1 MSYNALLIRWKY
13 GYTQVG
19 ATTAPITYGY
29 LSLGSVETES
39 EAKRIGGQEL
49 LRVAGTSD
57 QISLGADP
65 NPVNPADA
73 YGTGWDIGDHVLVRT
88 RTGAEVLLSD
98 EADVVVTDEADV
110 ELVVVNSTEPARVLQ
125 ASITED
131 DNGTMSVL
139 PDLSTLLE
147 QHEVR
152 TQRWLTR
159 MADGTMNGSSSVA
172 SPIVTPEWVPGRR
185 PGTTTQTFSWNPLT
199 TTRTSPWTPEV
210 AGRLAQMHLR
220 RGRSNPEVGS
230 DIAGEVRVA
239 FIVNGVTLDEG
250 IIWDGDEEGIFGGSG
265 VDFRPGDKVEL
276 EPTEINGI
284 NLTVRVIQTHYH

>member
-1 MSYNALLIRWKY
+1 MTINALLIRWKH
-13 GYTQVG
+13 GYTRVG
-19 ATTAPITYGY
+19 ATTPPIRYGY
-29 LSLGSVETES
+29 LTLGSIETES

-49 LRVAGTSD
+49 LKVAGVRD

-65 NPVNPADA
+65 DPTDPANA
-73 YGTGWDIGDHVLVRT
+73 YGTGWDVGDYVLTPDRSGT
-88 RTGAEVLLSD
+88 LTIDL
-98 EADVVVTDEADV
+98 TDEADV
-110 ELVVVNSTEPARVLQ
+110 GITDEVDVQIVLGALAPVRVLQ
-125 ASITED
+125 VSLAED
-131 DNGTMSVL
+131 DNATLSVL

-147 QHEVR
+147 QQEVR
-152 TQRWLTR
+152 VQRWLTR
-159 MADGTMNGSSSVA
+159 AADGFQNGSSAVA
-172 SPIVTPEWVPGRR
+172 SPIVTPEYIPGRR
-185 PGTTTQTFSWNPLT
+185 PQSTTQTFSWNPLT
-199 TTRTSPWTPEV
+199 SIRTSPWTPEV

-220 RGRSNPEVGS
+220 RGRSNPPVSS

-276 EPTEINGI
+276 EPTELNGI